1 MGERGGESE
10 GLPSVQ
16 KLHVE
21 RRSKA
26 KTEGEKVKAKLSTLV
41 MADWAIELRPLDM
54 FMVSRY
60 RIAMRAGAK
69 FPALIVDKQTREI
82 ISGNHRFSSALA
94 EYGEDYL
101 IDVDMR
107 SFKDRAAQLVC
118 MADENAKHGMPMDG
132 ITRRRVAI
140 AMVEAGL
147 ATGEVARIMNVPEGH
162 LAKWGDMTVIVMG
175 KTKKQTRVAPVK
187 GGIDRDQVKQMTE
200 IQYEEH
206 IDHDKGVEARHMA
219 KQLTRWL
226 NNDWINWQDERN
238 VVAFDELKEALDR
251 AKV

>member
-1 MGERGGESE
+1 
-10 GLPSVQ
+10 LN
-16 KLHVE
+16 
-21 RRSKA
+21 
-26 KTEGEKVKAKLSTLV
+26 TLV
-41 MADWAIELRPLDM
+41 AADWALELRSLDM

-60 RIAMRAGAK
+60 RIAMRAGAV
-69 FPALIVDKQTREI
+69 FPALIVDRQTREI
-82 ISGNHRFSSALA
+82 ISGYHRYHAALA
-94 EYGEDYL
+94 EYGEDHL
-101 IDVDMR
+101 IDVEMR

-132 ITRRRVAI
+132 ITRRRMAI

-162 LAKWGDMTVIVMG
+162 LAKWGEMTVV
-175 KTKKQTRVAPVK
+175 V
-187 GGIDRDQVKQMTE
+187 
-200 IQYEEH
+200 
-206 IDHDKGVEARHMA
+206 KGVEARHMA

-238 VVAFDELKEALDR
+238 VAAFDELKEALDK